1 MNCISFLINKFTKI
15 YVFPKGLYNSGVEN
29 MVDLVPSLKNSLVL
43 TNFTCRTIST
53 KQWLNTTQFK
63 F

>member
-29 MVDLVPSLKNSLVL
+29 KVDLVPSLKNSLVL
-43 TNFTCRTIST
+43 TITCRTIST
-53 KQWLNTTQFK
+53 EQWLNKTQFK